1 MKGCTM
7 RPFLIFAL
15 TFVFSGAHAQ
25 TMFKCVDGNGKT
37 SYSDQPCSG
46 KVVAKK
52 EIDVRANLDD
62 AERENR
68 KKAEKLERAREEE
81 MYRSQDQEMAN
92 SAQAKKMERQ
102 IKLMEGSELDRR
114 LSIYEQMKA
123 DTAIRVKADEEARA
137 EASRLWKCKRGPA
150 PEKCI

>member
-1 MKGCTM
+1 M
-7 RPFLIFAL
+7 RPLLLLAL

-37 SYSDQPCSG
+37 SYSDQPCAG
-46 KVVAKK
+46 KVAAKK

-62 AERENR
+62 AERESRR
-68 KKAEKLERAREEE
+68 KADKLEREREEQ
-81 MYRSQDQEMAN
+81 MYRSESN
-92 SAQAKKMERQ
+92 ELPTAQARKMERQ
-102 IKLMEGSELDRR
+102 LKLMEGSELDRR
-114 LSIYEQMKA
+114 LSNYEQMKA
-123 DTAIRVKADEEARA
+123 DTALRVKADEEARA